1 MMFRG
6 CNFFLI
12 FQPEEQTPMK
22 LNELSATLS
31 AIAAQMEKAKA
42 EIVAKIAELQAALSD
57 VPLPADATVALAALS
72 AIAQTLDD
80 IVPDAPPADEPP
92 AAG

>member
-1 MMFRG
+1 
-6 CNFFLI
+6 
-12 FQPEEQTPMK
+12 MK

-57 VPLPADATVALAALS
+57 VPLPNDAAIALDALS